1 MKIVAKKILNVIL
14 RLYYK
19 KKVTYIGKGQKFYLT
34 TNIKSTNRSDVILHG
49 NVRVHGAIVSKFGGK
64 VEMGEYSQ
72 LGPNSRLLCI
82 QSIWIGAYT
91 AIGPNVTVV
100 DNNNHPVNPNQRLK
114 MRITPEGSELRSWKY
129 SASKPIRIGENVW
142 IGENVRICKGV
153 TIGNNAVIAA
163 CSVVTKDVPANAIAA
178 GNPAKIVKT
187 DIDKIDDIK

>member
-1 MKIVAKKILNVIL
+1 M
-14 RLYYK
+14 
-19 KKVTYIGKGQKFYLT
+19 
-34 TNIKSTNRSDVILHG
+34 
-49 NVRVHGAIVSKFGGK
+49 
-64 VEMGEYSQ
+64 
-72 LGPNSRLLCI
+72 
-82 QSIWIGAYT
+82 
-91 AIGPNVTVV
+91 
-100 DNNNHPVNPNQRLK
+100 
-114 MRITPEGSELRSWKY
+114 RSWKY